1 LAFLA
6 KSGALAREGGGEDE
20 REEGE
25 DGARGEEQLSEI
37 QQTLGFEFF
46 PTFEDK
52 CVHTKG
58 RNWSDHCFCFN
69 NLSVIF

>member
-1 LAFLA
+1 MA

-25 DGARGEEQLSEI
+25 EGARGEEQLSEI

-46 PTFEDK
+46 QLLKTN
-52 CVHTKG
+52 VHTQKAEIG
-58 RNWSDHCFCFN
+58 ATTVFVST
-69 NLSVIF
+69 IFP